1 MAMQA
6 RRVQIIVACNLIARL
21 ARSKPSVNFNALD
34 MLTCA
39 ACSGHATQPSFN
51 QPWSETTRQ
60 AGSLAHCRQPEGPAD
75 RAAIAG
81 AERRSE
87 IVRRPAPTNDAA
99 SQTWDPETSR
109 CANAIPQR
117 YRDSHRNPLKLIPDR
132 ATHRPSTPPR
142 DTTVR
147 ASNKATILLSAV
159 CFGNSVVRSIS
170 HGPAHFGPPSS
181 SAR

>member
-6 RRVQIIVACNLIARL
+6 RHVQMIIACNLIARL
-21 ARSKPSVNFNALD
+21 TRSKPSVNFSALG

-39 ACSGHATQPSFN
+39 AFSGQGTQPSFN

-60 AGSLAHCRQPEGPAD
+60 PGSLAHCRQPEGPAD

-87 IVRRPAPTNDAA
+87 IVRRPAPTND
-99 SQTWDPETSR
+99 SQSR

-117 YRDSHRNPLKLIPDR
+117 YRDSHRNPLETDTGPRNTLTIH
-132 ATHRPSTPPR
+132 ATARQHRPRLKQGHYPFERRVFWEFRRSQHESWA
-142 DTTVR
+142 R
-147 ASNKATILLSAV
+147 AFWSA
-159 CFGNSVVRSIS
+159 
-170 HGPAHFGPPSS
+170 
-181 SAR
+181 